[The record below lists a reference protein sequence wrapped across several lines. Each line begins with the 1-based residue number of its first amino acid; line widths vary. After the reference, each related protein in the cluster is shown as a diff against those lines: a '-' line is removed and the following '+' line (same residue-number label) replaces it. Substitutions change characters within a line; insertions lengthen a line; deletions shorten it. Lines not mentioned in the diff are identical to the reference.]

1 MALSFFLLMFDYFL
15 FFLTISKALSLNF
28 HVSYEQNADINA
40 FLDAVL
46 IASSKGI

>member
-1 MALSFFLLMFDYFL
+1 MFDYFI
-15 FFLTISKALSLNF
+15 FFLTILKAISLNF